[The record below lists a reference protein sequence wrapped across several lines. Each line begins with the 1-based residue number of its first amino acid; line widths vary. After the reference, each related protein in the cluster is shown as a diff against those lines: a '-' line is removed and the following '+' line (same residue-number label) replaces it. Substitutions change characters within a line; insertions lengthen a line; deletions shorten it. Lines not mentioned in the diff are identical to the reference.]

1 MAEPTIADLYTAILA
16 VDAHLDR
23 IDVRLNGVDARLNG
37 IDARLDRVDARLSG
51 IDARL
56 DRVEQRLDR
65 VEQRLDRVEQRLD
78 RVEQR
83 LDQVEA
89 SVADLTEIVR
99 THIGYTERSFAQVYL
114 TISET
119 EFRLNARMDD
129 GFAKLDVR
137 LTRLEAG
144 WQQIGLS

>member
-51 IDARL
+51 IDA
-56 DRVEQRLDR
+56 RLDR